1 MFRLILPMILVA
13 PGIVVPIHADSL
25 AVDVQCR
32 WSYEDW
38 EPCHFVADPVGQS
51 WKLAFNDRKIQFEHD
66 GSGLMRMRVDE
77 RSSWDIVL
85 ANWNENGALCWGEVC
100 AKGDL
105 PMD

>member
-1 MFRLILPMILVA
+1 MILVA

-51 WKLAFNDRKIQFEHD
+51 WKLAFPKVYDQNKVTKLE
-66 GSGLMRMRVDE
+66 
-77 RSSWDIVL
+77 
-85 ANWNENGALCWGEVC
+85 NWKVQSLTS
-100 AKGDL
+100 K
-105 PMD
+105 